1 VPILD
6 RPLIAWTAV
15 LYLLTMVGIGLW
27 AVRRTRSP
35 RDFFIA
41 GQSVGLVVVGL
52 ATMSAAFSGF
62 VFVGG
67 PGLTYRM
74 GTTSFLICASVG
86 FTPALLCWSVGRR
99 LRRLAAAPDVLTLSD
114 VVLARW
120 DDRRAAGLTAVAVL
134 LGSVA
139 YLGAQI
145 QALGV
150 VLEAVFGARE
160 WLGELG
166 LPAMM
171 LVGVAVVAAYS
182 VAGGMLAGVYTDLVQ
197 GLLMMVAALGVFGAA
212 MSAGGGMERIVETV
226 AASDRFGPGFLDPT
240 AGVPLWTAL
249 GFFFVFSIG
258 TLGQPQ
264 MLHKFFMLKDP
275 RTLRWM
281 PLVLGGSQ
289 TVCLLLW
296 VGLGLAVPALV
307 ASGALPPLASPD
319 EATPAFLLAF
329 APDWLAGLAFAGL
342 LAAVMSTADSFLN
355 LAAAA
360 LVRDLPK
367 ALGRAP
373 RDEVGR
379 GRRAVV
385 ALSIGAAVTAWL
397 YGDLVA
403 LLGTFAFG
411 TLAAALAPAMGIGLA
426 WERVSGR
433 TIALSIACG
442 LGVNLALE
450 LAGRL
455 GGLPAALDGVL
466 PSALALGTSLL
477 VLLGAGWLDSAGARG
492 A

>member
-1 VPILD
+1 M
-6 RPLIAWTAV
+6 IAWTAV
-15 LYLLTMVGIGLW
+15 LYLAVMVAIGLW
-27 AVRRTRSP
+27 AARRTRSS

-41 GQSVGLVVVGL
+41 GQSLGLVVTAL

-74 GTTSFLICASVG
+74 GTSSLFICASIG
-86 FTPALLCWSVGRR
+86 FTPALLCWTVGRR
-99 LRRLAAAPDVLTLSD
+99 LRRLAAAPDVLTIPD

-120 DDRRAAGLTAVAVL
+120 GDRRASGLAALTVL
-134 LGSVA
+134 VGSVA

-145 QALGV
+145 QAVGV

-160 WLGELG
+160 RLGELG

-171 LVGVAVVAAYS
+171 LVGVAVVVAYS
-182 VAGGMLAGVYTDLVQ
+182 TAGGMVAGVYTDLVQ
-197 GLLMMVAALGVFGAA
+197 GLLMMVAAVAIFAAA
-212 MSAGGGMERIVETV
+212 MTAGGGMGRIVDAI
-226 AASDRFGPGFLDPT
+226 AASDRFGSAFLDPT
-240 AGVPLWTAL
+240 SGVPLWTAL

-264 MLHKFFMLKDP
+264 MLHKFFMLRDP
-275 RTLRWM
+275 RALRWM

-289 TVCLLLW
+289 TVVLLLW

-307 ASGALPPLASPD
+307 ASGALAPLASPD
-319 EATPAFLLAF
+319 EATPAFLLSF
-329 APDWLAGLAFAGL
+329 VPGWLAGLTFAGL

-360 LVRDLPK
+360 LVRDLPR
-367 ALGRAP
+367 ALGREP
-373 RDEVGR
+373 RDELAR
-379 GRRAVV
+379 ARRVV
-385 ALSIGAAVTAWL
+385 IALAAGSAAVAWA

-411 TLAAALAPAMGIGLA
+411 TLAAALAPAMALGLA
-426 WERVSGR
+426 WDRVSGR
-433 TIALSIACG
+433 AATFSMAAG
-442 LGVNLALE
+442 LVVNLGLE
-450 LAGRL
+450 LAGKAGHLL
-455 GGLPAALDGVL
+455 GAPPAVL
-466 PSALALGTSLL
+466 PSALALGVSLA
-477 VLLGAGWLDSAGARG
+477 VLLAAGWLGAGEPRG

>member
-1 VPILD
+1 
-6 RPLIAWTAV
+6 
-15 LYLLTMVGIGLW
+15 
-27 AVRRTRSP
+27 
-35 RDFFIA
+35 
-41 GQSVGLVVVGL
+41 
-52 ATMSAAFSGF
+52 
-62 VFVGG
+62 
-67 PGLTYRM
+67 M
-74 GTTSFLICASVG
+74 GRI
-86 FTPALLCWSVGRR
+86 
-99 LRRLAAAPDVLTLSD
+99 
-114 VVLARW
+114 
-120 DDRRAAGLTAVAVL
+120 
-134 LGSVA
+134 
-139 YLGAQI
+139 I
-145 QALGV
+145 
-150 VLEAVFGARE
+150 EAVG
-160 WLGELG
+160 
-166 LPAMM
+166 
-171 LVGVAVVAAYS
+171 
-182 VAGGMLAGVYTDLVQ
+182 
-197 GLLMMVAALGVFGAA
+197 
-212 MSAGGGMERIVETV
+212 
-226 AASDRFGPGFLDPT
+226 ASDRFGPAFLDPV
-240 AGVPLWTAL
+240 AGVPLWTGL